1 MSLDACVR
9 FSSSSSFAVSQF
21 VRRSPL
27 IALERVPTSHL
38 VIRKAEMKTKAT
50 MIMTMGMCTCVCV
63 CMCVYMDVDDDGDAV
78 DRNDDT
84 RTTLQNSQLSC
95 LPICFSA
102 ALSLSLSASLSASC
116 A

>member
-1 MSLDACVR
+1 MTVRVSLCVCVR

-50 MIMTMGMCTCVCV
+50 MIMTMGMYVCVCV
-63 CMCVYMDVDDDGDAV
+63 LCVCG
-78 DRNDDT
+78 
-84 RTTLQNSQLSC
+84 C
-95 LPICFSA
+95 G
-102 ALSLSLSASLSASC
+102 
-116 A
+116 

>member
-50 MIMTMGMCTCVCV
+50 MIMTMGMCMCVCV
-63 CMCVYMDVDDDGDAV
+63 YVYVDVDDDGDAV
-78 DRNDDT
+78 DRNDD
-84 RTTLQNSQLSC
+84 TTLQNSQLSC

-102 ALSLSLSASLSASC
+102 ALSLSASQSASC

>member
-50 MIMTMGMCTCVCV
+50 MIMTMGMCMCVCV
-63 CMCVYMDVDDDGDAV
+63 MYVDDDGDAV
-78 DRNDDT
+78 DRNDD
-84 RTTLQNSQLSC
+84 TTLQNSQLSC

-102 ALSLSLSASLSASC
+102 ALSLSLSASQSASC

>member
-50 MIMTMGMCTCVCV
+50 MIMTMGMCMCVCV
-63 CMCVYMDVDDDGDAV
+63 YVYVDVDDDGDAV
-78 DRNDDT
+78 DRNDD
-84 RTTLQNSQLSC
+84 TTLQNSQLSC

-102 ALSLSLSASLSASC
+102 ALSLSLSLSASQSASC

>member
-50 MIMTMGMCTCVCV
+50 MIMTMGMC
-63 CMCVYMDVDDDGDAV
+63 MCVHVYVDVDDDGDAV
-78 DRNDDT
+78 DRNDD
-84 RTTLQNSQLSC
+84 TTLQNSQLSC

-102 ALSLSLSASLSASC
+102 ALSLSLSASQSASC

>member
-9 FSSSSSFAVSQF
+9 FSSSSSFAVSQI
-21 VRRSPL
+21 VRCSPL

-50 MIMTMGMCTCVCV
+50 MIMTMVMCMCVCV
-63 CMCVYMDVDDDGDAV
+63 YVYVDVDDDGDAV
-78 DRNDDT
+78 DRNDD
-84 RTTLQNSQLSC
+84 TTLQNSQLSC

-102 ALSLSLSASLSASC
+102 ALSLSLSASQSASC